1 MFEPFNPPKSQKKN
15 GVHPKKSSKMGVCH
29 QELMLR
35 MEVELRAYSL
45 LSSYMCRFN
54 EQSERIMF
62 WMGDPDQEK
71 LEVV

>member
-1 MFEPFNPPKSQKKN
+1 
-15 GVHPKKSSKMGVCH
+15 MGVCH